1 MRLTSVRGLAALV
14 LAFLYLDFFPST
26 CSYAETIRF
35 LERTTPGFADEQG
48 SYLSPTPT
56 RKRIELDGPWTYV
69 LENGEAGTVQVPSS
83 YDFVGTVDYQRTF
96 EITDKELDAY
106 RYLLVVE
113 GANYICDVSI
123 NGEFIGNHAG
133 GYTTFTMHIPPEN
146 LQAAKDN
153 TIRLRVNNELD
164 ARTTL
169 PLRPLTWGA
178 RNYGGVHRD
187 IYILAT
193 PKTFLRDASIESR
206 LPTVTGGPARV
217 FVTPHV
223 EGKNPIDSAGTTFG
237 FRFEVLEAVSG
248 ISLGRSAVVPLQEKD
263 EGWGAARKAE
273 VVITASRLWSPDTP
287 DLYLLKC
294 QLLLLRGKDST
305 LIDEYHLPYGICSV
319 ELRDGDIL
327 VNGERLVMR
336 GVSWYEAHP
345 NWGSAIPSEERE
357 RDIIQIKNLGANTI
371 RFVGHAPDPI
381 MLDLCDRYGLFAME
395 ELPLSQCPAG
405 ILGTDTYQDLAAGMM
420 REMVLRD
427 RHHPS
432 VLAWGLGDELQCERL
447 RGGAFITRV
456 LESLHPLDSRPS
468 YRGLRLGVVD
478 SCQGLTD
485 IEVLNVYVSDAKQ
498 TRKALEEWRAERG
511 AVVTFAR
518 FGYEVDHE
526 NLKGFN
532 DPLSQQA
539 QARFLTQRLE
549 LLRTLDFDGA
559 IIWSFNDWRG
569 DRPALTVH
577 TGDPWKH
584 SLGLMSDRRE
594 RRLSYEAVRAAF
606 HGERGAAL
614 SAGSYSPRAPI
625 IYVLVGFVALILV
638 AYVYNANRR
647 FREHVNRSLM
657 NSYNFFADVR
667 DRFAVSVVHTTFLA
681 LIVSVATAIV
691 LSSVAL
697 HFRDSLF
704 LDNLLSYILVFDDLK
719 AGVVRLIWE
728 PLRFIG
734 VLTLILFLFLL
745 LLSGIV
751 HQARLVM
758 KARVFA
764 FHAYTATL
772 WSTTPLLALIPV
784 GMILYRVMEG
794 PVYVASSLIIVALL
808 LVWVVMRFMKAV
820 SIVYDVYPPKM
831 LAIGFLVLAACCGIA
846 YLYFERVQSAPMYLS
861 FLYSMVG
868 AGR

>member
-1 MRLTSVRGLAALV
+1 MV
-14 LAFLYLDFFPST
+14 LAFLSFELFHSP
-26 CSYAETIRF
+26 CSYAETTRF
-35 LERTTPGFADEQG
+35 LERTTPGFADEHG
-48 SYLSPTPT
+48 SSLSSTPT
-56 RKRIELDGPWTYV
+56 RKRIDLVGPWTYV

-83 YDFVGTVDYQRTF
+83 YDFVGTVDFQRTF
-96 EITDKELDAY
+96 EISSKGLDIY
-106 RYLLVVE
+106 RYFLVVE
-113 GANYICDVSI
+113 GANYSCDVSI

-133 GYTTFTMHIPPEN
+133 GCTPFTIQIPPED
-146 LQAAKDN
+146 LQASKDN

-164 ARTTL
+164 ARATL

-178 RNYGGVHRD
+178 RNYGGIHRD

-193 PKTFLRDASIESR
+193 PKVFLRDASIESR
-206 LPTVTGGPARV
+206 LPAVTGGPGRV
-217 FVTPHV
+217 FVTPQI
-223 EGKNPIDSAGTTFG
+223 EGVLTVDSAGTAFG
-237 FRFEVLEAVSG
+237 FACEVVEAVTGLSV
-248 ISLGRSAVVPLQEKD
+248 GRSAVVPLQEKD
-263 EGWGAARKAE
+263 NAWSAARKAE
-273 VVITASRLWSPDTP
+273 VVIAAPRLWSPDTP
-287 DLYLLKC
+287 DLYIVKC
-294 QLLLLRGKDST
+294 QLVRLRGKDTS
-305 LIDEYHLPYGICSV
+305 LIDEYRLPYGLCSV
-319 ELRDGDIL
+319 ELRDGDIFM
-327 VNGERLVMR
+327 NGKRLVVR
-336 GVSWYEAHP
+336 AVSWYEAHP
-345 NWGSAIPSEERE
+345 NWGSAIPPEERE
-357 RDIIQIKNLGANTI
+357 RDIVQIKNLGANAI
-371 RFVGHAPDPI
+371 RFVGCAPDPI
-381 MLDLCDRYGLFAME
+381 MLDLCDRYGLCAME
-395 ELPLSQCPAG
+395 ELPLAQCPAG
-405 ILGTDTYQDLAAGMM
+405 ILGTETYQDLAAGMM

-432 VLAWGLGDELQCERL
+432 VLAWGIGDELQCEPHH
-447 RGGAFITRV
+447 GGAFITRV
-456 LESLHPLDSRPS
+456 LESLHALDGRPS

-478 SCQGLTD
+478 SCRGVTD
-485 IEVLNVYVSDAKQ
+485 IEVVNVYVSDAKQ
-498 TRKALEEWRAERG
+498 TKAALEEWRAERRDI
-511 AVVTFAR
+511 VTFAR

-539 QARFLTQRLE
+539 QARFLMQRLE
-549 LLRTLDFDGA
+549 YLRTLDFDGA
-559 IIWSFNDWRG
+559 IIWSFNDWQG

-584 SLGLMSDRRE
+584 SMGLVSDRRE
-594 RRLSYEAVRAAF
+594 RRLSYEAVRAGF
-606 HGERGAAL
+606 RGERGAAL
-614 SAGSYSPRAPI
+614 SAGSYAPRAPI

-647 FREHVNRSLM
+647 FREHVNRSLL

-667 DRFAVSVVHTTFLA
+667 DQYAVSVVHTTFLA

-704 LDNLLSYILVFDDLK
+704 LDNLLSYVLVFDDVK
-719 AGVVRLIWE
+719 AAMVRLIWD

-734 VLTLILFLFLL
+734 VLTLILFVFFL
-745 LLSGIV
+745 LLSGLV

-764 FHAYTATL
+764 FHAYTATI
-772 WSTTPLLALIPV
+772 WSATPLLALIPV

-794 PVYVASSLIIVALL
+794 PVYVASSLIVVAVLF
-808 LVWVVMRFMKAV
+808 VWVLLRFMKAV

-831 LAIGFLVLAACCGIA
+831 LAIGFLVLAACCGFA
-846 YLYFERVQSAPMYLS
+846 YLYFDRVQSAPMYLS